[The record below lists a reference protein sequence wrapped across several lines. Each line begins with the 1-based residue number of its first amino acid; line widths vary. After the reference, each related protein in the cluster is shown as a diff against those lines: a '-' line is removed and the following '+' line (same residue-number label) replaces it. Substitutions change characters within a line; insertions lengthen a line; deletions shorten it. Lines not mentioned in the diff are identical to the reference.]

1 MSEILPNLFLG
12 PMGITYDKDFLQEY
26 RITHVLSLFEEH
38 HRTVAM
44 MTFDIE
50 SLCFQ
55 LYDKDDEPIGDYF
68 EKGCNYIHKAITSG
82 GAVYVHC
89 FAGISRS
96 PTMVAAYLIRHHNM
110 TATEALDFIRER
122 RPKISPNDGFCKAL
136 SKWEQVCA
144 KD

>member
-12 PMGITYDKDFLQEY
+12 PLGITYDRDFLHEN
-26 RITHVLSLFEEH
+26 RITHVLSLFEEQ

-44 MTFDIE
+44 VEFDIK

-55 LYDKDDEPIGDYF
+55 LYDKNDEPIGDYF
-68 EKGCNYIHKAITSG
+68 EKGCNYIHKAIKSG

-110 TATEALDFIRER
+110 TATEALDYIRAR
-122 RPKISPNDGFCKAL
+122 RPKISPNDGFCNAL
-136 SKWEQVCA
+136 LQWEGVCR
-144 KD
+144 